1 MTATTKPAGRRTTER
16 LHMATKLDNVTHDAL
31 VREGIYPAGM
41 ANLPTKNLPPNTAG
55 IPNLML
61 REVRELEDSNTRG
74 FVIDSPR
81 QGVNPKLADAMF
93 VARGAG
99 PTTVAHEAE
108 HLMARRQL
116 GSGSKINTKFDELMG
131 AADRKTRA
139 AFVNAAIDVAPYL
152 SEKYG
157 LQSAYFDPK
166 MAKHQGSLAPNLL
179 YEQLATLASIEQTQ
193 GVDLTKDPV
202 LRKSLFKDKNIRET
216 YNALTG
222 LRQTRLDARD
232 LPPYTRQPEPPAP
245 GVMGKL
251 KSMMGYA
258 NGGFVVK
265 PIKGGSKDI

>member
-1 MTATTKPAGRRTTER
+1 
-16 LHMATKLDNVTHDAL
+16 MATKLDNVTYDAL
-31 VREGIYPAGM
+31 LKEGIYPAGL
-41 ANLPTKNLPPNTAG
+41 AHLPTKNLPPNTAG

-61 REVRELEDSNTRG
+61 REVRELEDSSTRG
-74 FVIDSPR
+74 FVIDSQR
-81 QGVNPKLADAMF
+81 QGVNPTLSDAIF
-93 VARGAG
+93 VARGSG
-99 PTTVAHEAE
+99 PSTVAHEAE

-116 GSGSKINTKFDELMG
+116 GSSSKINTKFDELFG
-131 AADRKTRA
+131 GGNRKARAD
-139 AFVNAAIDVAPYL
+139 FVNAAIQAAPYL
-152 SEKYG
+152 QEKYG
-157 LQSAYFDPK
+157 LESAYFAPK
-166 MAKHQGSLAPNLL
+166 MAQHQGPLAPNLL

-258 NGGFVVK
+258 NGGFIIK
-265 PIKGGSKDI
+265 PVKGGSKDI